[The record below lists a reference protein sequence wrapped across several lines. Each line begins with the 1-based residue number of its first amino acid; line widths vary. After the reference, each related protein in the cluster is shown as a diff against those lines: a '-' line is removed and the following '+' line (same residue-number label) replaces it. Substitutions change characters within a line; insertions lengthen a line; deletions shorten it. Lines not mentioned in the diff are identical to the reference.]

1 LKGQIKKYLSYRGFG
16 FIEVENRE
24 SDIFFHVL
32 NFPKTSLPTAGQDV
46 EFTLIN
52 TPKGDEATEI
62 KLIEEIKEIYS
73 TEDDE
78 EEKPES
84 APQEEVVEEIDNLNE
99 LNGVGP
105 KYQELLRAA
114 GINSIQKLSAETSE
128 ALYNKLNVVNA
139 EKEITK
145 RPPTLANVET
155 WIKLAKE

>member
-32 NFPKTSLPTAGQDV
+32 NFPKTSLPAAGQDV

-73 TEDDE
+73 AEDDE
-78 EEKPES
+78 EEKPVS
-84 APQEEVVEEIDNLNE
+84 APQKVVEEIDNLNE

-105 KYQELLRAA
+105 KYQELLRAV

-128 ALYNKLNVVNA
+128 ALYNKLNAVNA

-145 RPPTLANVET
+145 RPPTLVNVET